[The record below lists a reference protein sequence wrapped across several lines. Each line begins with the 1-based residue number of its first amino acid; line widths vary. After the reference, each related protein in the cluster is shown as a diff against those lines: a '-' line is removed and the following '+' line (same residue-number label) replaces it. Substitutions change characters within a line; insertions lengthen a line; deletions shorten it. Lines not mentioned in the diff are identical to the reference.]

1 MSDNLV
7 IYHDQDLD
15 GWTSGWIARR
25 MTSPRLGA
33 TDALGY
39 DYNREVGTYM
49 REKIER
55 CETLYLV
62 DISLP
67 DELMKQYAEK
77 IVWIDHHKDR
87 NDRLRMLPFK
97 SYFCDAAFS
106 ATRLAFG
113 YFYRTDLSG
122 FFKLV
127 NLVDTYD
134 LWKTNANNFANSRNF
149 NQAVLT
155 RGRNIYWLDLDKIY
169 KEGRS
174 ADGYIEDL
182 ARRGSMQLEGID
194 AFLSRIEPIPSHP
207 SVTVYSLIAPQ
218 LSTRARTSDILVMF
232 KMEQVG
238 RYKVSLRSYEA
249 NVCEIAKRYGG
260 GGHVHAAGFHCNHR
274 QLTNII
280 KYGLRASN

>member
-1 MSDNLV
+1 MSNLV

-15 GWTSGWIARR
+15 GWTSGWIASK
-25 MTSPRLGA
+25 MTKS
-33 TDALGY
+33 TEALGY
-39 DYNREVGTYM
+39 DYDREVSAYM
-49 REKIER
+49 RGRIEK

-87 NDRLRMLPFK
+87 NEQLKSLPFK
-97 SYFCDAAFS
+97 SYFCNHEFS

-122 FFKLV
+122 FFKLA

-134 LWKTNANNFANSRNF
+134 LWKSNANNFAKARSF
-149 NQAVLT
+149 NEAISII
-155 RGRNIYWLDLDKIY
+155 GRRMYWIDLGRIYDKG
-169 KEGRS
+169 ES
-174 ADGYIEDL
+174 VDGYIEQSIKK
-182 ARRGSMQLEGID
+182 GSMQLEGIS
-194 AFLSRIEPIPSHP
+194 AFLSRIDPIPSHP

-218 LSTRARTSDILVMF
+218 FSTRARTSDILVMF

-238 RYKVSLRSYEA
+238 RYKVSLRSYET

-260 GGHVHAAGFHCNHR
+260 GGHTHAAGFHCNHR

-280 KYGLRASN
+280 KYGFRASK